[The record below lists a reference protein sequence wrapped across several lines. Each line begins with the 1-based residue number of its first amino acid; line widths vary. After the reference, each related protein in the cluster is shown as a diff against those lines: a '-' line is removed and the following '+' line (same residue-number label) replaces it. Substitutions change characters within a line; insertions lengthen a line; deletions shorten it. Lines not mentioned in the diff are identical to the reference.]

1 LWMDIRS
8 DLFSLPWQLADA
20 AAHASLPAAADA
32 AIWFQDNVG
41 IDYQMADDNVIIPQ
55 APNYAFQWPG
65 QMFNMPG

>member
-1 LWMDIRS
+1 MDIRS